1 VKQSRFLQRF
11 DECPLLLAVF
21 VRYGSTTD
29 PPGLPLMRR
38 IEKGFG
44 IKAGSSRSGAT
55 MEEVRRDPVSI
66 GEPACRPGKAAGSV
80 TGGRASPQAA
90 A

>member
-1 VKQSRFLQRF
+1 
-11 DECPLLLAVF
+11 
-21 VRYGSTTD
+21 
-29 PPGLPLMRR
+29 MRR